1 MTIQEDHNHLDE
13 NEEIQESF
21 IDSTKST
28 EDSAE
33 ITENKMENTN
43 LDTPNELE
51 LLQAE
56 IENMKEKYI
65 HSLAETENE
74 KRRIEKDYR
83 KSVTRSVG
91 NAIKPLLGPLDQFEK
106 ALAFAE
112 TMSDEV
118 KNWAVGFQM
127 ILTQLKDTLHEQ
139 HIFSFDSLGKKFDP
153 YRHDA
158 ISTEETDDV
167 EEDIILEE
175 FEKGYQYHDQILR
188 PAKVKVSKHPVQK
201 ITEEHKKENI
211 T

>member
-13 NEEIQESF
+13 NEEIQECS

-28 EDSAE
+28 EASAG
-33 ITENKMENTN
+33 ITENTVENTDLN
-43 LDTPNELE
+43 TPNKLE
-51 LLQAE
+51 LLQE
-56 IENMKEKYI
+56 ELENIKEKYI
-65 HSLAETENE
+65 HCLAETENE
-74 KRRIEKDYR
+74 KRRMQKDHK

-91 NAIKPLLGPLDQFEK
+91 NAFKPLLGPLDQFEK
-106 ALAFAE
+106 ALEFAE